1 MKQKKKFGGFP
12 YKEPYS
18 IQIDFMSALYDSI
31 DKGGIAMLES
41 PTGTGKTLSIICS
54 ALQWLS
60 DRKQGQNNNGSVDT
74 HQNGTTGDHGELDDD
89 YEPDWLRN
97 SFVNK
102 EVESPKK
109 KVKPKKRYEFSSK
122 KRDETEMEESFRDLF
137 NQFREIE
144 GDLEH
149 NNMTVKSD
157 AEKLDDKEFLVEEYV
172 SGDEKNGLSKRKGGG
187 ICSGSSSSDDE
198 DKEFSDQEEEAGFKI
213 YFCSRTHSQLSQFVK
228 ELKKTVFANEIKVAC
243 LGSRK
248 NFCINED
255 VLKLGNSTLI
265 NERCL
270 DLQKNKKNQVSKKKN
285 SAVGGRK
292 RETKAASGCPM
303 LSKHKLQKQFR
314 NEMTEQ
320 GPLDI
325 EDLVRVGGSL
335 GTCPYY
341 GSRSRVPSADL
352 VVLPYQSLL
361 SKSSRE
367 SLGLTLKN
375 SVVIIDEAHN
385 LADSLISM
393 YDSKVTLSQ
402 LEVVNSCLEG
412 YFQRFHNLLGPGN
425 RRHIQ
430 TLMILTRA
438 FIQTLCNKDDSNLV
452 NTSGSECS
460 MCINEFVFS
469 LNIDNINLVKL
480 LLYIKDSNMIH
491 KVSGYGDKIISLQ
504 NDTTSILSAFR
515 ALAGIL
521 ISLTNQHSDGRIII
535 SRKKPIESGQQGG
548 YLKYVM
554 LTGEK
559 IFHEI
564 VNEAHAVVLAGG
576 TLQPIEE
583 TRVRLFPSLPPDQ
596 LHFFSCGHIIS
607 SDSILPISVSTGP
620 SGQSFDFSYNSRSTS
635 SMVNELGLLLCNL
648 VAVVPQGIIVFFSS
662 FDYEESVYDAWKASG
677 TLGRIMKRKRVFKEP
692 RKTTEV
698 EVVLKEYKESID
710 ANNGAVILAV
720 VGGKISEGINF
731 SDGLGRCIV
740 MVGLPYPSPSDIEL
754 MERVKHIDRIGD
766 LKKDSNVTCFSGDT
780 QAGFEVLRSCKNRG
794 REYYENLCMKAVN
807 QSIGRAIRHI
817 NDYAAILLVDTRYT
831 SDATKKSF
839 SHPTNKL
846 PNWIKNRLI
855 SKTSSYGEVHRLLH
869 QFFKFHKS
877 KSV

>member
-1 MKQKKKFGGFP
+1 QRRRRKEMGEEMRQKFRAFP
-12 YKEPYS
+12 YKPYT
-18 IQIDFMSALYDSI
+18 IQIDFMNALYDSL

-54 ALQWLS
+54 ALQWLI
-60 DRKQGQNNNGSVDT
+60 DRKQAQNNNSLVDIHPNVMGGDCDGSD
-74 HQNGTTGDHGELDDD
+74 E
-89 YEPDWLRN
+89 EPDWLRN
-97 SFVNK
+97 SFVSR

-109 KVKPKKRYEFSSK
+109 KVKVKKRYGFSNN
-122 KRDETEMEESFRDLF
+122 KREETEIEESFRDMFSQL
-137 NQFREIE
+137 REIE
-144 GDLEH
+144 GDLEY
-149 NNMTVKSD
+149 NNNNLEVRGD
-157 AEKLDDKEFLVEEYV
+157 GERLGLGLDDKEFLMEEYE
-172 SGDEKNGLSKRKGGG
+172 SGDEKSGLCKRKGGG
-187 ICSGSSSSDDE
+187 VCCDSSSSDGEDE
-198 DKEFSDQEEEAGFKI
+198 EFSDKEEEADFKI
-213 YFCSRTHSQLSQFVK
+213 YFCSRTHSQLTQFVK
-228 ELKKTVFANEIKVAC
+228 ELRKTVFGDEIKVAC

-248 NFCINED
+248 NLCINEE
-255 VLKLGNSTLI
+255 VMKLGNSTLI

-270 DLQKNKKNQVSKKKN
+270 DLQKNKKSQVSKKKN
-285 SAVGGRK
+285 FGVDGRK
-292 RETKAASGCPM
+292 RQTKTSSGCPM
-303 LSKHKLQKQFR
+303 LSKRKLQKQFR
-314 NEMTEQ
+314 AEMTEK

-325 EDLVRVGGSL
+325 EDLVRLGGNL

-341 GSRSRVPSADL
+341 GSRSMVSAADL

-367 SLGLTLKN
+367 SLGLSLKN

-393 YDSKVTLSQ
+393 YDSKITLSQ
-402 LEVVNSCLEG
+402 LELVNSSLEG
-412 YFQRFHNLLGPGN
+412 YFQRFQNLLGPGN

-430 TLMILTRA
+430 TLMVLTRA
-438 FIQTLCNKDDSNLV
+438 FIQTLCNKDDPNLI
-452 NTSGSECS
+452 NSSGSECS
-460 MCINEFVFS
+460 LFINEFVFS

-480 LLYIKDSNMIH
+480 LKYIKDSNMIH
-491 KVSGYGDKIISLQ
+491 KVCGYGDKIISIQ

-521 ISLTNQHSDGRIII
+521 LSLTNGDSDGRIIL
-535 SRKKPIESGQQGG
+535 SRKKTMESGQKGR

-583 TRVRLFPSLPPDQ
+583 TRV
-596 LHFFSCGHIIS
+596 G
-607 SDSILPISVSTGP
+607 
-620 SGQSFDFSYNSRSTS
+620 
-635 SMVNELGLLLCNL
+635 ELGLLLCNL
-648 VAVVPQGIIVFFSS
+648 VTVVPQE
-662 FDYEESVYDAWKASG
+662 YVYDAWKTSG
-677 TLGRIMKRKRVFKEP
+677 ILGRITKKKRVFREP
-692 RKTTEV
+692 RKNTEV
-698 EVVLKEYKESID
+698 EIILKEYKESID
-710 ANNGAVILAV
+710 ASLGTANNGAVILAV

-766 LKKDSNVTCFSGDT
+766 PKKNSNVTCFNGDA
-780 QAGFEVLRSCKNRG
+780 QAGFEVLRSCKHRG
-794 REYYENLCMKAVN
+794 KEYYENLCMKAVN

-831 SDATKKSF
+831 SDPSKRNS

-846 PNWIKNRLI
+846 PHWIKNRLI

-869 QFFKFHKS
+869 QFFKFHK
-877 KSV
+877 